1 MFRSFL
7 CVLCLWLCASMPA
20 LAKDGTVEFPVWSHS
35 YSGTLGKKTVKV
47 QLERIADTIS
57 GSYCYAPCKE
67 ETRQTLQLKGTV
79 TGQVVQLIE
88 TIGGAETAAKSG
100 AWTLFLADGSARG
113 AWNLPDAK
121 RVLPMV
127 LSETDTPFPYDIA
140 LMADALPATDDS
152 CPTPPGIHEVRLYQ
166 KGKLVQALPTDSQGT
181 CSIFTPRI
189 VDMNFDGHPDLM
201 IAQTLPAGP
210 NIPYDMWLF
219 DPATQS
225 FVTAPASLLDITSPE
240 FDAVHHRVWN
250 FWRSSCCDHGIDVFT
265 WKNGYL
271 EPDGSGESYVLP
283 VRVGATDYYCYIMPA
298 YIDGR
303 VEYPDAAMKDKSG
316 KVVVSGELKGCDIG
330 PNMLERTRVDVWQKK
345 ADGTL
350 VLASTQGVT
359 WQKTQVKG
367 ATRYCPIVPFV
378 NAGRI
383 VPAALTS
390 DPDLC
395 SEDDPNV
402 TN

>member
-1 MFRSFL
+1 MFRACLSAFL
-7 CVLCLWLCASMPA
+7 LCLLMPTAA
-20 LAKDGTVEFPVWSHS
+20 LAQTGTVEFPVWSRT
-35 YSGTLGKKTVKV
+35 YAGTLGKKTVEV

-67 ETRQTLQLKGTV
+67 ETRQTLHLQGTV
-79 TGQVVQLIE
+79 KGQVAQIGE

-100 AWTLFLADGSARG
+100 GWTLFLADGSAKG
-113 AWNLPDAK
+113 AWNSPDAK

-127 LSETDTPFPYDIA
+127 LSETDTPFPYDIK
-140 LMADALPATDDS
+140 LLADALPDTDDS
-152 CPTPPGIHEVRLYQ
+152 CPTPPAVHEIRLYR

-181 CSIFTPRI
+181 CSIFTAQI
-189 VDMNFDGHPDLM
+189 VDMDFDGHPDLM

-219 DPATQS
+219 DPATQR

-240 FDAVHHRVWN
+240 FDAIHHRVWN
-250 FWRSSCCDHGIDVFT
+250 FWRSSCCDHGIDVFV
-265 WKNGYL
+265 WKNGDL
-271 EPDGSGESYVLP
+271 EPDGSGESYVMP
-283 VRVGATDYYCYIMPA
+283 VRVGATDYYCYVMPV
-298 YIDGR
+298 YVDGR
-303 VEYPDAAMKDKSG
+303 VEYPDAAIKDASG
-316 KVVVSGELKGCDIG
+316 KVVVSGDLKGCDIG

-350 VLASTQGVT
+350 VLAGTQGVT
-359 WQKTQVKG
+359 WQKTQVNG
-367 ATRYCPIVPFV
+367 VARYCPVVPFV
-378 NAGRI
+378 NDGRI

-395 SEDDPNV
+395 SEDDPNAS
-402 TN
+402 